1 MPRYV
6 VARQS
11 EIPVGGRKLFKVR
24 GREIV
29 VFNVKGEFSAFLNR
43 CPHKGAELCFG
54 VIVGL
59 VESDAR
65 GEYRYSRAG
74 EMLRCP
80 YHGWEFDLKTGQS
93 YCEPD
98 SVKARQ
104 YNVAVEDGETL
115 AKGPFVAETFK
126 VTVEDSYVVLEV

>member
-1 MPRYV
+1 MARHV
-6 VARQS
+6 VAAAADFPPGTRRL
-11 EIPVGGRKLFKVR
+11 ITVNDRAV
-24 GREIV
+24 V

-54 VIVGL
+54 IIVGL
-59 VESDAR
+59 VESEAR

-104 YNVAVEDGETL
+104 YKVAVEDGETV

-126 VTVEDSYVVLEV
+126 VTVEDSYIVLEV